1 MFFTWRRN
9 KDGLRDMQNIVI
21 DKPYGFVPPHRGRWW
36 PWLIQRLL
44 RRRLR
49 RMYGIASVECCGTDK
64 LLASRSAGHA
74 ILLAPNHCRPSDP
87 EVVQEMSR
95 QAGIL
100 PFVMA
105 SWHLFMQNRV
115 QTFFLRRAGAF
126 SIYREGMDRAALN
139 MAIDILEQGSRPL
152 LIFPEGVISRTNDR
166 LNPLLEG
173 TAFIARAAAKKRA
186 KATPPGLVVVHPVAL
201 RYRYDGNVR
210 QTVEPVL
217 TEIERR
223 LSWRPQKDLALED
236 RIAKLGQSLLA
247 LKEIEYLG
255 QPQAGLIGERL
266 ERLIDALLVP
276 MEKEWLKGEH
286 ETHVV
291 ARVKRLR
298 SAVLPDMIQGDLP
311 EAERQRRWTQLAD
324 MYLAQQL
331 SCYPPDYLAAN
342 PTPER
347 LLETVE
353 RFEEDLTD
361 QCRAHSPLR
370 VTVTVG
376 NAIAVSSARER
387 GGEDPLLVEIERQF
401 QHMLGI

>member
-1 MFFTWRRN
+1 
-9 KDGLRDMQNIVI
+9 MQNIVI
-21 DKPYGFVPPHRGRWW
+21 DKPYEFVPPHRGRWW
-36 PWLIQRLL
+36 PWLIQRLV
-44 RRRLR
+44 RSRLR
-49 RMYGIASVECCGTDK
+49 RMYGIASVECRGSDK

-95 QAGIL
+95 QAAIL

-115 QTFFLRRAGAF
+115 QTFLLRRAGAF

-139 MAIDILEQGSRPL
+139 MAIAILDEGLRPL
-152 LIFPEGVISRTNDR
+152 VVFPEGVVSRTNDR

-255 QPQAGLIGERL
+255 QPQAGLIGDRL
-266 ERLIDALLVP
+266 ERLIDGLLVP
-276 MEKEWLKGEH
+276 MEKEWLKGER

-331 SCYPPDYLAAN
+331 SCYPPNYLAAN

-376 NAIAVSSARER
+376 EAITVSAARER
-387 GGEDPLLVEIERQF
+387 GGEDPLLVEIERQL